1 MGQLLKSNKLTLS
14 KKHEFSDRE
23 FPFRSV
29 HLQSNFSKFRRRD
42 ASQTS
47 AFRLKNRKPCLFLSR
62 PPTPIIYES
71 LSHERNEVLRYRYY
85 SSSYDRCVLDSSAFV
100 MNSEHLGTR
109 FLLSFIRRYVI
120 LNPTSNL
127 NFLNPITVETA
138 ICSVNNSPK
147 ETRYF
152 SVCDHTTLRSN

>member
-1 MGQLLKSNKLTLS
+1 MRQLLKSNKLTLS
-14 KKHEFSDRE
+14 KKHEFSDRQ

-42 ASQTS
+42 ASQKS
-47 AFRLKNRKPCLFLSR
+47 AFQLKNRQPCLFLSR

-71 LSHERNEVLRYRYY
+71 LSHERHEVLRYRYY
-85 SSSYDRCVLDSSAFV
+85 SSSYDRCVLDSSGFV
-100 MNSEHLGTR
+100 MNPEHFGTR

-120 LNPTSNL
+120 LNPNSNL

-138 ICSVNNSPK
+138 MFCSVNNSPK
-147 ETRYF
+147 ET
-152 SVCDHTTLRSN
+152 